1 MGGEVRL
8 TEDQI
13 AQLAQQITAQQKHVA
28 CRFSEM
34 EAAGLHYFAGTMT
47 NGGREK
53 WDAILDF
60 GATLIQIK
68 KAGAVTLVTCI
79 VAGLVGAL
87 WMGVKQKLLG
97 G

>member
-1 MGGEVRL
+1 MSGEVRL
-8 TEDQI
+8 TDEQI
-13 AQLAQQITAQQKHVA
+13 TQLAQQIAGRQHA
-28 CRFSEM
+28 CRFSER

-60 GATLIQIK
+60 GATLIQVK
-68 KAGAVTLVTCI
+68 KAGAIALVTCI
-79 VAGLVGAL
+79 IGGLLGVL
-87 WMGVKQKLLG
+87 WMGIKQKLSG